1 MYRSEDGQLVIS
13 NFYYVYSENDLLVV
27 SLGTR
32 LAGSELY
39 VNIMASMYFYYG
51 DAIFVDSVC

>member
-1 MYRSEDGQLVIS
+1 MIS

-39 VNIMASMYFYYG
+39 VNIMAFMYFYYG